1 MKEPSSELLNLSRG
15 PQRAAKKYSAHVVN
29 GFRFHTKKRDAKC
42 TTQNSGVI
50 LTALTTCFASSKDK
64 NPTIGDVTY
73 FGAIEEI
80 IEVDYWGAITVVYSG
95 VVGMKRIR
103 TVMALHASISLKIF
117 KRMILLF

>member
-15 PQRAAKKYSAHVVN
+15 TQRAAKKYSAHVVN

-50 LTALTTCFASSKDK
+50 LTELTTCFASSKDK

-80 IEVDYWGAITVVYSG
+80 IEVDYWGAITVV
-95 VVGMKRIR
+95 
-103 TVMALHASISLKIF
+103 
-117 KRMILLF
+117 LFRCCWYEKDKDCYGLTRVNFSKNI